1 MSRILVVDDD
11 DAFRAMLRET
21 LERAGHEVHDAPNGA
36 IALEIDQRTPCDV
49 VVIDLVMPEKEGLE
63 TILELRRRRSRTKII
78 AMSGGGSGNP
88 QSNLAIAA
96 RLGARRTLTKPF
108 SRGELLLAVDH
119 VLVDATS

>member
-88 QSNLAIAA
+88 KSNLAIAA

-108 SRGELLLAVDH
+108 SRGELLLAIDH